1 MDLAQI
7 ASRVGITADHQGRP
21 AEAGRMSRKR
31 IPSNKFGWCLD
42 GLHDACRAEATTR
55 DGVHLVCGCEC
66 HKA

>member
-1 MDLAQI
+1 
-7 ASRVGITADHQGRP
+7 
-21 AEAGRMSRKR
+21 MSRKR